1 MPRVDLLSFSDMEI
15 SRIYIAGKV
24 PEAKNVEAL
33 LNSRGI
39 DYAVEMEEFKFFS
52 FFGWSHVGA
61 AFYVLS
67 AHAQFCRGLLKGQ
80 GLVRG
85 ILEE

>member
-1 MPRVDLLSFSDMEI
+1 MEI
-15 SRIYIAGKV
+15 SRIYMAGKIR
-24 PEAKNVEAL
+24 EAKNVEAL
-33 LNSRGI
+33 LDRRGI

-52 FFGWSHVGA
+52 FFGWTHLGA

-67 AHAQFCRGLLKGQ
+67 AQAPFCRGLLKEQ